1 MRQVDVM
8 VVSQG
13 CVHGSTHA
21 AGEGFA
27 KTDKPVKGLACPLLV
42 QRGKEH
48 ILAGFGDEEEVV
60 M

>member
-1 MRQVDVM
+1 M
-8 VVSQG
+8 
-13 CVHGSTHA
+13 HA

-27 KTDKPVKGLACPLLV
+27 KTDKSAHWEGLSLPTLLV